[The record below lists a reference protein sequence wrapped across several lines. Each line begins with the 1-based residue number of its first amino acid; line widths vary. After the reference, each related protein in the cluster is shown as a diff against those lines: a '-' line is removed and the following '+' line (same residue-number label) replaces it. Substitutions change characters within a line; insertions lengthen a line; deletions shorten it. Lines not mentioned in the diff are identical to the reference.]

1 MPNQTFFNLPE
12 NKRKKLTEVA
22 IAEFATYDYN
32 SASISRIVAN
42 AKIAKGSFYQYF
54 QDKKDLYLHLVELA
68 SQERITFLRSTNPP
82 ELQQG
87 FFRYLRWLLGAS
99 AQFDLAHPKI
109 SRIINGAVY
118 GNLPFRDEAIK
129 RTKEISTDYIKQLI
143 RQGIDRGDISADISP
158 DLAAFVVSTLLGN
171 ELGNF
176 ILGQMNIDPQE
187 LTQSEPLKIDM
198 QVVDKVFDDLVRV
211 IEQGMSSKLDAPN
224 QDVNMNNRRMSSAP
238 K

>member
-22 IAEFATYDYN
+22 IAEFATHDYTN
-32 SASISRIVAN
+32 ASISRIVAD

-68 SQERITFLRSTNPP
+68 SQERITFLRSTDPP

-87 FFRYLRWLLGAS
+87 FFPYLRWLLAAS
-99 AQFDLAHPKI
+99 AQFHCTHPTL

-118 GNLPFRDEAIK
+118 GNLPFREEAIK
-129 RTKEISTDYIKQLI
+129 RTKEISLEYIKQLI
-143 RQGIDRGDISADISP
+143 SQGVERGDISNDISP

-176 ILGQMNIDPQE
+176 LLDQINIDPE
-187 LTQSEPLKIDM
+187 KFAKEEPLNINM
-198 QVVDKVFDDLVRV
+198 QLIDKVFDDLVRV
-211 IEQGMSSKLDAPN
+211 IETGMSSKLDAPS
-224 QDVNMNNRRMSSAP
+224 Q
-238 K
+238 

>member
-32 SASISRIVAN
+32 SASISRIVAD

-68 SQERITFLRSTNPP
+68 SQERIAFLRSTDPP

-118 GNLPFRDEAIK
+118 GNLPFRDEAVK
-129 RTKEISTDYIKQLI
+129 RTQEISLEYVKELVN
-143 RQGIDRGDISADISP
+143 QGIAQGDINSNISP

-171 ELGNF
+171 ELGKF
-176 ILGQMNIDPQE
+176 ILGQLNIDPQK
-187 LTQSEPLKIDM
+187 LAKQEPLDIDM
-198 QVVDKVFDDLVRV
+198 QVVEKIFDDLVKV
-211 IEQGMSSKLDAPN
+211 LETGMSSK
-224 QDVNMNNRRMSSAP
+224 

>member
-12 NKRKKLTEVA
+12 NKRKTLTEIA

-68 SQERITFLRSTNPP
+68 SQERIAFLRSTDPP
-82 ELQQG
+82 EPQKG

-99 AQFDLAHPKI
+99 AQFDLTHPKI
-109 SRIINGAVY
+109 SRIVNGAAY
-118 GNLPFRDEAIK
+118 SDLPFRDEAVK
-129 RTKEISTDYIKQLI
+129 RTQEISLEYVKELVN
-143 RQGIDRGDISADISP
+143 QGIAQGDINSNISP

-171 ELGNF
+171 ELGKF
-176 ILGQMNIDPQE
+176 ILGQLNIDPQK
-187 LTQSEPLKIDM
+187 LAKQEPLDIDM
-198 QVVDKVFDDLVRV
+198 QVVEKIFDDLVKV
-211 IEQGMSSKLDAPN
+211 LEAGMSSEK
-224 QDVNMNNRRMSSAP
+224 
-238 K
+238 

>member
-12 NKRKKLTEVA
+12 NKRKTLTEIA
-22 IAEFATYDYN
+22 IAEFATHDYN

-54 QDKKDLYLHLVELA
+54 QDKKDIYLHLVELA
-68 SQERITFLRSTNPP
+68 SQERIAFLRSTDPP

-109 SRIINGAVY
+109 SRIVNGAAY
-118 GNLPFRDEAIK
+118 SDLPFRDEAVK
-129 RTKEISTDYIKQLI
+129 RTQEISLEYVKELVSE
-143 RQGIDRGDISADISP
+143 GILRGDIKSDISP
-158 DLAAFVVSTLLGN
+158 DLAAFVVSTVLGN
-171 ELGNF
+171 ELGKF

-187 LTQSEPLKIDM
+187 LAKSESLDIDM
-198 QVVDKVFDDLVRV
+198 QVVDKIFDDLVGV
-211 IEQGMSSKLDAPN
+211 LEKGMSSHN
-224 QDVNMNNRRMSSAP
+224 
-238 K
+238 

>member
-12 NKRKKLTEVA
+12 NKRKKLTDIA

-32 SASISRIVAN
+32 SASISRIVAD

-68 SQERITFLRSTNPP
+68 SQERITFLRSTDPP

-118 GNLPFRDEAIK
+118 GNLPFRDEAVK
-129 RTKEISTDYIKQLI
+129 RTQEISLEYVKELVN
-143 RQGIDRGDISADISP
+143 QGIAQGDINSNISP

-171 ELGNF
+171 ELGKF
-176 ILGQMNIDPQE
+176 ILGQLNIDPQK
-187 LTQSEPLKIDM
+187 LAKQEPLDIDM
-198 QVVDKVFDDLVRV
+198 QVVEKIFDDLVKV
-211 IEQGMSSKLDAPN
+211 LETGMSSK
-224 QDVNMNNRRMSSAP
+224 

>member
-12 NKRKKLTEVA
+12 NKRKTLTEIA

-68 SQERITFLRSTNPP
+68 SQERITFLRSTDPP

-118 GNLPFRDEAIK
+118 GNLPFRNEAIK

-143 RQGIDRGDISADISP
+143 SQAIDRGDIRADILP
-158 DLAAFVVSTLLGN
+158 ELAAFVVSTLLGN

-176 ILGQMNIDPQE
+176 LLNQMNIDPQE
-187 LTQSEPLKIDM
+187 LTKEEPLKIDM
-198 QVVDKVFDDLVRV
+198 QLVDKVFDDLVRV
-211 IEQGMSSKLDAPN
+211 LEKGISNKLDVP
-224 QDVNMNNRRMSSAP
+224 R

>member
-12 NKRKKLTEVA
+12 KKRNKLTEIA

-32 SASISRIVAN
+32 SASISRIVAD

-68 SQERITFLRSTNPP
+68 SQERIAFLRSTDPP

-99 AQFDLAHPKI
+99 AQFDLAHPKV

-129 RTKEISTDYIKQLI
+129 RTKEISTDYIKELI
-143 RQGIDRGDISADISP
+143 SQGIDRGDIGADISP

-176 ILGQMNIDPQE
+176 ILNQMNIEPQQ
-187 LTQSEPLKIDM
+187 LMQSEPLKIDM
-198 QVVDKVFDDLVRV
+198 QVVDRIFDDLVGV
-211 IEQGMSSKLDAPN
+211 LEKGMSSH
-224 QDVNMNNRRMSSAP
+224 S
-238 K
+238 

>member
-1 MPNQTFFNLPE
+1 MPNQTFFNLPA
-12 NKRKKLTEVA
+12 NKRKALTEIA

-42 AKIAKGSFYQYF
+42 GKIAKGSFYQYF

-68 SQERITFLRSTNPP
+68 SQERIAFLRSTDPP
-82 ELQQG
+82 EPQKG

-99 AQFDLAHPKI
+99 AQFDLTHPKI

-118 GNLPFRDEAIK
+118 GNLPFRDEALK
-129 RTKEISTDYIKQLI
+129 RTKEISTGYIKELVN
-143 RQGIDRGDISADISP
+143 QGIAQGDINSDISP

-176 ILGQMNIDPQE
+176 ILKQMNIDPQE
-187 LTQSEPLKIDM
+187 LAEEKPLEVDM
-198 QVVDKVFDDLVRV
+198 QLVDQVFDDLVKV
-211 IEQGMSSKLDAPN
+211 LEQGISSKSNVA
-224 QDVNMNNRRMSSAP
+224 S